1 MSMPNNKSLL
11 SSFLLTNEV
20 ENPDKYKHFDRVAEI
35 TVWVAVLLT
44 VLNTLTPFGEA
55 LRNTTSYL
63 ALASVGVFSL
73 IWFRLLARKIS
84 DRTKNLLYTIFIN
97 IILGLVVFFTD
108 GIQSYAIFFFYIST
122 VIISMSTPFKH
133 TLIGVSLIIA
143 IIIAQGFFT
152 DGVLTTNLSLATL
165 HIWGILLTALYGRL
179 NASQAVMVRT
189 HHNEVTLEKEK
200 SLSRLK
206 DEFIYIISH
215 ELKKPAQS
223 IEETIKKITSE
234 YSTSLSTDGKDL
246 LRLTGVNNSRLN
258 KLLNDL
264 QDLSRI
270 EKGSLPVQLGD
281 VSLRPIIGEVIS
293 TLVLDAKEK
302 RIALIQRGVEEV
314 AATADVDRLKEI
326 LTNLIGNAIKYTS
339 EGGKVMVEASK
350 EGKFARVTVSDN
362 GFGISEEDQKHLFEK
377 FYRVESEKTKTV
389 KGSGLGLFITKQ
401 LVEKMGGQL
410 SFKSKLGQ
418 GTTFYFTLPRYRW

>member
-1 MSMPNNKSLL
+1 MSMPKNKSLL
-11 SSFLLTNEV
+11 NSFLLTNEV
-20 ENPDKYKHFDRVAEI
+20 DNPDKYKHFDRVAEI
-35 TVWVAVLLT
+35 TIWVAVLLT
-44 VLNTLTPFGEA
+44 VLISLTPFGEA

-63 ALASVGVFSL
+63 VSASVGAFAL
-73 IWFRLLARKIS
+73 IWFRLLSRKIS
-84 DRTKNLLYTIFIN
+84 GRTKNLLFTIFIS
-97 IILGLVVFFTD
+97 IILGLVVFFTN
-108 GIQSYAIFFFYIST
+108 GVQSYAIFFFYINT
-122 VIISMSTPFKH
+122 IRISMSMPFKH
-133 TLIGVSLIIA
+133 TLIGVSLIIL
-143 IIIAQGFFT
+143 IIIGQSFFT
-152 DGVLTTNLSLATL
+152 DGVLTTNLSLAAL
-165 HIWGILLTALYGRL
+165 HVWGILLTALYGRL
-179 NASQAVMVRT
+179 NVSEAIIVKT
-189 HHNEVTLEKEK
+189 HHDEVTLEKEK
-200 SLSRLK
+200 ALSKLK
-206 DEFIYIISH
+206 DEFVYIISH
-215 ELKKPAQS
+215 ELKKPTQS

-246 LRLTGVNNSRLN
+246 LRLTGVNNIRLN

-302 RIALIQRGVEEV
+302 RISLIQKGVEEV

-326 LTNLIGNAIKYTS
+326 LANLIGNAIKYTS
-339 EGGKVMVEASK
+339 EGGKVIVDASK
-350 EGKFARVTVSDN
+350 EGKFAKVTVSDN

-377 FYRVESEKTKTV
+377 FYRVESEKTKSV

-410 SFKSKLGQ
+410 SYKSKLGQ